1 MHTLSPVLLL
11 LQELL
16 CDHCRPDQLFLTW
29 ATVVH
34 SLQPAFVCFGL
45 PESLGFWGL
54 RFKQFGVWGFGV
66 LGLGFWVQ
74 AVRQFE
80 VLGLGLVVNREDL
93 QGALGYLGP
102 SSNRM

>member
-1 MHTLSPVLLL
+1 M
-11 LQELL
+11 
-16 CDHCRPDQLFLTW
+16 
-29 ATVVH
+29 
-34 SLQPAFVCFGL
+34 
-45 PESLGFWGL
+45 

-93 QGALGYLGP
+93 QGALGSRLFGT
-102 SSNRM
+102 